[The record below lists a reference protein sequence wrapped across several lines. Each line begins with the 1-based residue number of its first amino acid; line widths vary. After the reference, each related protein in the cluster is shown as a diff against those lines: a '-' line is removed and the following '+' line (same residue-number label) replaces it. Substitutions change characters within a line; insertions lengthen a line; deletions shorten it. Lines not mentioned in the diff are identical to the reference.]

1 MNVATNRPS
10 PCRNGSDM
18 GETSPLEKPCSKR
31 RDQKQARKRRNC
43 EMAVMEVV
51 KLDVGSDDFIV
62 QKYVSENQWE
72 LRLGS
77 QLVVNEGQE
86 AIFVKGGVALDI
98 FTAGTHTLVSQN
110 IPLLS
115 RLLKLPYGGTTPFTA
130 EVWFVNKT
138 VKRNLRWGT
147 PHRIPVIE
155 PTLGYPI
162 NIGACGQWGF
172 RIDDS
177 RSFVRQIVG
186 AQLGADSQKVQSY
199 FIGEILEKFALTISS
214 VVGGGMPFFE
224 VSTKLDQVSAQTV
237 SAIKPEFERFG
248 IELVNFS
255 TSSINI
261 APHEMAKI
269 QAVMGTKMEMR
280 QLGGEQVGQGYLTA
294 KSFEVIGNAAKNQN
308 SAGAIV
314 GAFAGLGMGQGVA
327 LPIGQSIARNANGET
342 ADVETRLAKLKSLYE
357 KGLVSKDEYDSKRA
371 ALIEML

>member
-1 MNVATNRPS
+1 MAT
-10 PCRNGSDM
+10 
-18 GETSPLEKPCSKR
+18 
-31 RDQKQARKRRNC
+31 
-43 EMAVMEVV
+43 MEVV
-51 KLDVGSDDFIV
+51 KLDVESDDFIV
-62 QKYVSENQWE
+62 QKYASENQWE

-86 AIFVKGGVALDI
+86 AVFVKGGIGLDI

-115 RLLKLPYGGTTPFTA
+115 RLLKLPYGETTPFTA

-138 VKRNLRWGT
+138 VKRDLRWGT

-177 RSFVRQIVG
+177 RSFVRQVVG
-186 AQLGADSQKVQSY
+186 AQLGADSQKIQSY
-199 FIGEILEKFALTISS
+199 FIGEILEKFALTIS
-214 VVGGGMPFFE
+214 GIIARGMPFFE
-224 VSTKLDQVSAQTV
+224 ISTKLDKVSAQTV

-269 QAVMGTKMEMR
+269 QAVMGTKMEML
-280 QLGGEQVGQGYLTA
+280 QLGSEQVGQGYLTA
-294 KSFEVIGNAAKNQN
+294 KSFEVMGDAAKNQN
-308 SAGAIV
+308 AAGAIV
-314 GAFAGLGMGQGVA
+314 GAFAGLGMGHDGILPMGRSISENTKGGVV
-327 LPIGQSIARNANGET
+327 
-342 ADVETRLAKLKSLYE
+342 DVETRLTKLKSLYD
-357 KGLVSKDEYDSKRA
+357 KGLVSKDEYDAKRA
-371 ALIEML
+371 TLIELL

>member
-1 MNVATNRPS
+1 
-10 PCRNGSDM
+10 
-18 GETSPLEKPCSKR
+18 
-31 RDQKQARKRRNC
+31 
-43 EMAVMEVV
+43 MAALEVV
-51 KLDVGSDDFIV
+51 KLDILSDDFIV
-62 QKYVSENQWE
+62 QKYASESQWE
-72 LRLGS
+72 LRVGS

-86 AIFVKGGVALDI
+86 AIFVKGGIALDI

-115 RLLKLPYGGTTPFTA
+115 RLLKLPYGDTTPFTA

-138 VKRNLRWGT
+138 AKRNMRWGT
-147 PHRIPVIE
+147 PQRIPVME

-162 NIGACGQWGF
+162 NIGAFGQWGF
-172 RIDDS
+172 RVEDS
-177 RSFVRQIVG
+177 RSFVRQLVG

-199 FIGEILEKFALTISS
+199 FLGEILEKFALTIST
-214 VVGGGMPFFE
+214 VIGEGTPFFD
-224 VSTKLDQVSAQTV
+224 VSTRLDRISAQTV

-248 IELVNFS
+248 IDLVNFS

-280 QLGGEQVGQGYLTA
+280 QLGSEQVGQGYLTA
-294 KSFEVIGNAAKNQN
+294 KSLEVMNTAAKNQN
-308 SAGAIV
+308 SAGAVV
-314 GAFAGLGMGQGVA
+314 GAFAGMGMGQGFA
-327 LPIGQSIARNANGET
+327 LPMGRRISENVGGGT
-342 ADVETRLAKLKSLYE
+342 VDVEARLTKLKFLYE

>member
-1 MNVATNRPS
+1 
-10 PCRNGSDM
+10 
-18 GETSPLEKPCSKR
+18 
-31 RDQKQARKRRNC
+31 
-43 EMAVMEVV
+43 MAALEVV
-51 KLDVGSDDFIV
+51 KLDVMSDDFIV
-62 QKYVSENQWE
+62 QKYDSENQWE

-115 RLLKLPYGGTTPFTA
+115 RFLKLPYGDTTPFTA

-138 VKRNLRWGT
+138 VKRDLRWGT

-177 RSFVRQIVG
+177 RSFVRQLVG

-199 FIGEILEKFALTISS
+199 FIGEILEKFAKTISGFI
-214 VVGGGMPFFE
+214 GGGMPFFE
-224 VSTKLDQVSAQTV
+224 ISTQLDKVSTATV
-237 SAIKPEFERFG
+237 VAIKPEFERFG
-248 IELVNFS
+248 IELVNFT
-255 TSSINI
+255 TSSVNI
-261 APHEMAKI
+261 APNEMAKI

-280 QLGGEQVGQGYLTA
+280 QLGDERVGQGYLTA
-294 KSFEVIGNAAKNQN
+294 KSFEVMGDAARNQ
-308 SAGAIV
+308 SSTGAIV
-314 GAFAGLGMGQGVA
+314 GAFAGLGMGQGGV
-327 LPIGQSIARNANGET
+327 LPMGRTMAGYVNGGNI
-342 ADVETRLAKLKSLYE
+342 DVEERLSKLKSLYE
-357 KGLVSKDEYDSKRA
+357 KGLVSKEEYASKRA
-371 ALIEML
+371 SLIEML